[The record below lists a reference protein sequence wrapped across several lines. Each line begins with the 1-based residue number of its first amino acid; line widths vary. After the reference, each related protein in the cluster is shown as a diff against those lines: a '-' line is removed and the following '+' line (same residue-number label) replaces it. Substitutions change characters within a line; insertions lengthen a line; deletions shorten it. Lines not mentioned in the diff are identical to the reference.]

1 MFVFRLHAYSQPGL
15 TDELEKALEK
25 RIELHSRQKLPRI
38 WHFIDWMNARQRR
51 REAKRQPRHEARKK
65 RQHILLRICG
75 VVMILMGIFLFVP
88 GLMSPDEL
96 AVPLVAGAVSMVVGF
111 LYLVP
116 WKRKKSDKFRVAA
129 KKLLSG
135 MQGFEQNEEDPVVVL
150 FKQDGMLLPG
160 DRLVPY
166 AGMDTVV
173 ETENLLLLTWEGHVT
188 VLQKSDLNPVA
199 HQDFIRY
206 LEETSGLKVQ
216 PA

>member
-25 RIELHSRQKLPRI
+25 RTELHSRRKLPRI
-38 WHFIDWMNARQRR
+38 WRFIDWMNTRQRR
-51 REAKRQPRHEARKK
+51 REARRQPKETAMKK
-65 RQHILLRICG
+65 WKPIWFRIYGIIL
-75 VVMILMGIFLFVP
+75 ILFGIFLLVP

-111 LYLVP
+111 LYLLP

-135 MQGFEQNEEDPVVVL
+135 MQGFEQHRDDPVQVL
-150 FKQDGMLLPG
+150 FHQDGMVLPG

-166 AGMDTVV
+166 DGMDTVV
-173 ETENLLLLTWEGHVT
+173 ETEHLLLLTWEGHVT

-206 LEETSGLKVQ
+206 LEETSGLK
-216 PA
+216 AHLA

>member
-1 MFVFRLHAYSQPGL
+1 MFVFRLHAYSRPGL

-25 RIELHSRQKLPRI
+25 RTELHSRQKLPRI
-38 WHFIDWMNARQRR
+38 WRFIDWMNARQRR
-51 REAKRQPRHEARKK
+51 RDAKRQPKETAMKK
-65 RQHILLRICG
+65 RKPLWFRIHGIILILL
-75 VVMILMGIFLFVP
+75 GIFLLVP
-88 GLMSPDEL
+88 GLMSPAEL
-96 AVPLVAGAVSMVVGF
+96 AVPLAAGAVSMVVGF
-111 LYLVP
+111 MYLLP

-135 MQGFEQNEEDPVVVL
+135 MQVFEQNGEDPVVVL

-166 AGMDTVV
+166 AGMDTIV

-188 VLQKSDLNPVA
+188 VLQKSDLDPVA

-206 LEETSGLKVQ
+206 LEETSGLRVQ